1 MADSDVR
8 IDSLSIQVESNV
20 KPAADSLKSLAL
32 AVKAFNKEVAKGN
45 GFGELV
51 SLANSAKTASENM
64 ADAPTKLRNLASA
77 LRELSQASKSVK
89 FSKELI
95 SSLSDISTAA
105 KGISANVGQR
115 LTSLAQGLTAIRDVG
130 DVRISST
137 VGSGIAAIN
146 EAVAGINVNN
156 MSRIGRFIEELR
168 PLQEI
173 GNLSISGNISREI
186 VNISNAAEVIRD
198 VDFTPIRQLSTAL
211 GYLAMVD
218 DVRLPHRLAD
228 DIINLGIA
236 AMDVQD
242 VDWSVFE
249 RMAAGLRHL
258 EGLGQIRI
266 PRIRPTQQ
274 RVEDRQEDVA
284 RDPGMVSGGGDVAE
298 RVARDVIRLRG
309 TMQSTNDVR
318 AFAQGQRDVDII
330 AMRLAAARDR
340 LQDLINADGELNLRG
355 IANATEEV
363 KRLERELATAKG
375 TLGGFMKDMGAG
387 FTKGAGISGAVSQLK
402 DIFSS
407 PGSAIGYGLG
417 AALKFAVTQV
427 GNLATAMKN
436 VGVKSFTTAI
446 NGLQAALRGV
456 ASAASAAGKGLAALG
471 SMGAKALAGFAK
483 MEFKGLM
490 ALPKVFTSAFSEK
503 VKSVAK
509 AMSGFTRSI
518 GRVAFYRAIR
528 SVIKE
533 VTKAFSDG
541 IKNLYQWSKALDG
554 SFAKSMDKIATAL
567 LYLKNSLGAAVSPI
581 LEAISPVLD
590 EVVDKVVEVINRINQ
605 LFSALN
611 GKSTYTAAKKISTEW
626 AEAAKEAKKTILGF
640 DEINQLQKDTRKDKQ
655 DYGSMFET
663 RNIDNEISSFAKEI
677 RDAFNNGEWA
687 QIGSLVAEKFNGW
700 VDSIDWTGLG
710 TKLGHGINNLVATYN
725 ALMDGIDWKNLG
737 KHFGE
742 GIVGI
747 LDTVNWDELGRAFS
761 KKINALFGV
770 LLGIFET
777 PDIWTKL
784 GKAFADGM
792 WGFIN
797 GIDWV
802 TMGTAIGK
810 GITGLANA
818 VIEFAATFPWESAGL
833 KIAEGANA
841 LFDSIDWVAVAN
853 SFTLMLDRALAS
865 VLTFINNFKWDK
877 HGEAL
882 HQGFRKLIAYLPV
895 ESIADTLKE
904 SVRSI
909 LRLALPTLKDTELME
924 TLGNKLARF
933 MNKLFDNKNKF
944 WDTVGETANA
954 LIVSVLTI
962 GQSFIDN
969 FDAVQAATSIK
980 KALDKINWDDIANLT
995 WNLIKSALSKTGSFV
1010 DALFTKDT
1018 NGLRGKKL
1026 EEATAYNL
1034 KPLGIRMA
1042 DSVKEVIDDVPWED
1056 IAKTTWQNVKGGFK
1070 VAYDFVSAM
1079 FGLDE
1084 STAAD
1089 TDKKLKKIGEQ
1100 IGSELRDIPWATIAS
1115 DVWSKIKTAFA
1126 HAGNFLDALMNE
1138 DLSNKW
1144 GNELYEAA
1152 KFNNMSFGEKL
1163 GARISQAI
1171 AGIDWKKFGNDLGT
1185 GARNLFKTFSDF
1197 FNKMREEGELK
1208 DAITEF
1214 FSGIPSDLVDE
1225 AVRAASSFL
1234 KLMADAFSD
1243 TFFGFV
1249 KDNLLGFLTGKNDIF
1264 RAGQEDLRSQVKTYD
1279 TSNPGGGGYNSTKFG
1294 AGRSDLLESAKEF
1307 GKNLGNNVVDGT
1319 EEAVGPNGNKGG
1331 IEGVVSSG
1339 LSELW
1344 AGHGAK
1350 GEGQYSPDFF
1360 KSSSS
1365 GSGSFAAFFDTTVQK
1380 VKEGWENVKTETST
1394 GVGLVVK
1401 TATDTMAT
1409 VNDAN
1414 TGVPKSLAS
1423 LKDKN
1428 TTTWDDISKK
1438 VGDITTNVKTW
1449 ATDRFDEAKT
1459 SVVNAWSAVSTWT
1472 SSTWTSV
1479 STAVDNKT
1487 KSVKDWASERFEA
1500 AKTSVVNAW
1509 SAVSTWT
1516 SSTWTSVGTA
1526 VDSKS
1531 QSIKTWVSERF
1542 EAAKQSVVNAW
1553 SAVST
1558 WTTST
1563 WDSVSTKVSTVWEN
1577 IKTNATNA
1585 FSSVSGD
1592 VKNAWDTAQQKL
1604 EGFTTWLN
1612 NTFTVNW
1619 DNAWRGIVNG
1629 FSSVFETIK
1638 DKVRGPINSV
1648 IGMLNGMINGIE
1660 NAINTVIRG
1669 VNSALAI
1676 DLTWNMPDWMGGGTY
1691 GWSWS
1696 PNLREVSWSRIQE
1709 LAMGGI
1715 LDGATWL
1722 APNVIAGEA
1731 GREAVLP
1738 LESHTDWMN
1747 DVADRVVARANDN
1760 YWNNGVEGDGGN
1772 AQYDNSREI
1781 ELLRE
1786 QNQLLQRLLEKDTTV
1801 EITSSQIS
1809 RSQVRQNRRAG
1820 VTVVPVGT

>member
-1 MADSDVR
+1 MDDSDVR

-32 AVKAFNKEVAKGN
+32 AVKAFNREVTKGN
-45 GFGELV
+45 GFGGLV

-137 VGSGIAAIN
+137 IGSGIAAIN

-156 MSRIGRFIEELR
+156 MSRIGRFVEELR

-274 RVEDRQEDVA
+274 REEDRQENA
-284 RDPGMVSGGGDVAE
+284 TRDPESVIGGGITDAAE
-298 RVARDVIRLRG
+298 RAATDVMRLRG
-309 TMQSTNDVR
+309 TLQSTNDVQ
-318 AFAQGQRDVDII
+318 AFVRSRSDLDIL
-330 AMRLAAARDR
+330 RLRLTAARDR
-340 LQDLINADGELNLRG
+340 LQDLLNADSAELNYRA

-375 TLGGFMKDMGAG
+375 TLGGFMKDMGGG

-427 GNLATAMKN
+427 GNLASAMKN
-436 VGVKSFTTAI
+436 VGVKAFTVAI
-446 NGLQAALRGV
+446 NGLQTALRGV
-456 ASAASAAGKGLAALG
+456 ASAASLAAKGIIALG
-471 SMGAKALAGFAK
+471 SKGTKALAGIAK
-483 MEFKGLM
+483 IEFKALT
-490 ALPKVFTSAFSEK
+490 ALPMTLGKGLVDK
-503 VKSVAK
+503 VKKVTTAIT
-509 AMSGFTRSI
+509 GFTRSI
-518 GRVAFYRAIR
+518 GRVAFYRLVRSAI
-528 SVIKE
+528 KA
-533 VTKAFSDG
+533 VTQAFSEG
-541 IKNLYQWSKALDG
+541 VKNLYQWSLLVDRT
-554 SFAKSMDKIATAL
+554 FADSMDKIATSM
-567 LYLKNSLGAAVSPI
+567 LYLKNSLGAAVAPI
-581 LEAISPVLD
+581 INTLAPVIDAI
-590 EVVDKVVEVINRINQ
+590 VDKFVDGINMVNQ
-605 LFSALN
+605 FLAAITGSE
-611 GKSTYTAAKKISTEW
+611 TYTAAKKLATEW
-626 AEAAKEAKKTILGF
+626 AENETEKANKNLKELKKTILGF
-640 DEINQLQKDTRKDKQ
+640 DELNILNGNKDNDSGNGDKKVA
-655 DYGSMFET
+655 DYKNMFET
-663 RNIDNEISSFAKEI
+663 RNIESNISNFAKKV
-677 RDAFNNGEWA
+677 RAAFNNGEWA

-710 TKLGHGINNLVATYN
+710 TKLGQGVNNLVATYN

-747 LDTVNWDELGRAFS
+747 LDTVNWNELGRAFS

-792 WGFIN
+792 WGFID

-818 VIEFAATFPWESAGL
+818 LIEFATNFPWAQAGL

-841 LFDSIDWVAVAN
+841 LFDNIDWVAVVTAFN
-853 SFTLMLDRALAS
+853 TMLTGALTS
-865 VLTFINNFKWDK
+865 ILTFIAEFKWDK
-877 HGEAL
+877 HAEAL
-882 HQGFRKLIAYLPV
+882 HQGFRKLVDDFPV
-895 ESIADTLKE
+895 DDLAKSLQESI
-904 SVRSI
+904 RSL
-909 LRLALPTLKDTELME
+909 LRLALPTLKDTELFE
-924 TLGNKLARF
+924 TLGKKLARF
-933 MNKLFDNKNKF
+933 FNKLFDNSNKF
-944 WDTVGETANA
+944 WDTVGESANA
-954 LIVSVLTI
+954 FIVSLLTI
-962 GQSFIDN
+962 GYN
-969 FDAVQAATSIK
+969 FVNGFDEKLAANSIK
-980 KALDKINWDDIANLT
+980 TALGKIEWANIAEYT
-995 WNLIKSALSKTGSFV
+995 WSTVKSALSKAGSFV
-1010 DALFTKDT
+1010 DALFSKDT

-1042 DSVKEVIDDVPWED
+1042 DSVKEVIGAAPWED

-1100 IGSELRDIPWATIAS
+1100 IGGELRAIPWATIAS
-1115 DVWSKIKTAFA
+1115 DVWANIKTAFA
-1126 HAGNFLDALMNE
+1126 HAGNFLDALLHENTNGLRGKKLE
-1138 DLSNKW
+1138 
-1144 GNELYEAA
+1144 EATA
-1152 KFNNMSFGEKL
+1152 FNAMSFGEKL
-1163 GARISQAI
+1163 GTRISRGI
-1171 AGIDWKKFGNDLGT
+1171 AAIDWQQFGSDLGA
-1185 GARNLFKTFSDF
+1185 GASNLLKTFSEAL
-1197 FNKMREEGELK
+1197 NKLTTKDKITGNSPIEQALK
-1208 DAITEF
+1208 DFIEGINKEELGAAIKDSLRALADVIAQTFGVVLNEAF
-1214 FSGIPSDLVDE
+1214 NDL
-1225 AVRAASSFL
+1225 
-1234 KLMADAFSD
+1234 FSD
-1243 TFFGFV
+1243 PGSYINGYTESTFAADPLMGA
-1249 KDNLLGFLTGKNDIF
+1249 GSSSGMAGKKISG
-1264 RAGQEDLRSQVKTYD
+1264 AGQML
-1279 TSNPGGGGYNSTKFG
+1279 GG
-1294 AGRSDLLESAKEF
+1294 AGRADLWASKGKTLAKSI
-1307 GKNLGNNVVDGT
+1307 VDGT
-1319 EEAVGPNGNKGG
+1319 VNELNASQSVLSTAFKNAFVDPYMIEVEGEKGFDVGSPSERTKDLGSWAMQGFMNGLKLDWLTVLQTVSKGVQDLITLVLQPLKNLVEIGIPGKMQIADTDFATGWNTIQQTTSSAVQNVVTLTLQPLNNLVTTG
-1331 IEGVVSSG
+1331 ITNAMNTANSNFSTG
-1339 LSELW
+1339 W
-1344 AGHGAK
+1344 NTI
-1350 GEGQYSPDFF
+1350 QQT
-1360 KSSSS
+1360 SSS
-1365 GSGSFAAFFDTTVQK
+1365 GVQNVVSLILQPLNNIASIAIPTSMSSFNDGFYTGWNNINSTTSSAMYTFVNTIENA
-1380 VKEGWENVKTETST
+1380 VEGLGNY
-1394 GVGLVVK
+1394 LP
-1401 TATDTMAT
+1401 
-1409 VNDAN
+1409 N
-1414 TGVPKSLAS
+1414 
-1423 LKDKN
+1423 
-1428 TTTWDDISKK
+1428 
-1438 VGDITTNVKTW
+1438 
-1449 ATDRFDEAKT
+1449 RFRSMFNE
-1459 SVVNAWSAVSTWT
+1459 VVNLANGLIDRVESA
-1472 SSTWTSV
+1472 
-1479 STAVDNKT
+1479 
-1487 KSVKDWASERFEA
+1487 
-1500 AKTSVVNAW
+1500 
-1509 SAVSTWT
+1509 
-1516 SSTWTSVGTA
+1516 
-1526 VDSKS
+1526 
-1531 QSIKTWVSERF
+1531 
-1542 EAAKQSVVNAW
+1542 
-1553 SAVST
+1553 
-1558 WTTST
+1558 
-1563 WDSVSTKVSTVWEN
+1563 
-1577 IKTNATNA
+1577 
-1585 FSSVSGD
+1585 
-1592 VKNAWDTAQQKL
+1592 
-1604 EGFTTWLN
+1604 
-1612 NTFTVNW
+1612 
-1619 DNAWRGIVNG
+1619 
-1629 FSSVFETIK
+1629 
-1638 DKVRGPINSV
+1638 INSV
-1648 IGMLNGMINGIE
+1648 IGGLNNALRIE
-1660 NAINTVIRG
+1660 LRW
-1669 VNSALAI
+1669 
-1676 DLTWNMPDWMGGGTY
+1676 DRPDWAGGGTY
-1691 GWSWS
+1691 WWDWS
-1696 PNLREVSWSRIQE
+1696 PNLSTVNFGNINW

-1715 LDGATWL
+1715 LDSATWL
-1722 APNVIAGEA
+1722 APNVIGGEA

-1747 DVADRVVARANDN
+1747 DVADRVVARANGN

-1781 ELLRE
+1781 ALIE
-1786 QNQLLQRLLEKDTTV
+1786 RLLEEVRAIKDKDTTV